1 MKKKEHNLLDDPN
14 PYMWIVALCLKMGYK
29 ETHKLEKPLEVQ
41 IDDQWSFKFNGKPYE
56 VDGIPKLN
64 VVVSF
69 EGYPTGVFS
78 VEGGVFIKGTD
89 PGGKIFKRA
98 LLKKLASIK

>member
-1 MKKKEHNLLDDPN
+1 MINGASSSTGNRMKS
-14 PYMWIVALCLKMGYK
+14 M
-29 ETHKLEKPLEVQ
+29 
-41 IDDQWSFKFNGKPYE
+41 
-56 VDGIPKLN
+56 
-64 VVVSF
+64 VSF